1 MEHAG
6 VLISI
11 ASKWAG
17 QYDAA
22 FTQRTY
28 VHGNT
33 EDLSQGSK
41 APARILKIALS
52 SSGTRA
58 TERFR

>member
-11 ASKWAG
+11 VSKWAG

-28 VHGNT
+28 VHANT
-33 EDLSQGSK
+33 EYLSQGSK
-41 APARILKIALS
+41 VPARIHKIAQQL
-52 SSGTRA
+52 
-58 TERFR
+58 